1 MHICCLDLEG
11 VLLPEIWIQV
21 ADRFKKRELRL
32 TTRDVPDYD
41 KLMKYRLGI
50 LRKEGIRLKDIQR
63 VIRKMEPLP
72 GARRFLD
79 QLRSQGPVVILSDT
93 FYEFALPAMRKLG
106 DPALFCNWLQ
116 VDKAGFIAG
125 YTLRQKDGKRKAVLG
140 LKKLGF
146 EVRSAGDS
154 YNDLTMLK
162 TANRGVL
169 FSPPDSIRKSHP
181 EFPVARDY
189 RRLFQLLQ
197 AKNG

>member
-21 ADRFKKRELRL
+21 ADRFGKKELRL

-50 LRKEGIRLKDIQR
+50 LKREGIRLKDIQR
-63 VIRKMEPLP
+63 VIRKMKPLP

-79 QLRSQGPVVILSDT
+79 QLRRRGPVVILSDT
-93 FYEFALPAMRKLG
+93 YYEFALPAMRELG

-116 VDKAGFIAG
+116 VDKDGFIAG

-146 EVRSAGDS
+146 RVKAAGDS
-154 YNDLTMLK
+154 YNDLAMLK
-162 TANRGVL
+162 TAHQGVL
-169 FSPPDSIRKSHP
+169 FNPPDSIRKSHP
-181 EFPVARDY
+181 ELPVAMDY
-189 RRLFQLLQ
+189 RRLLQLLQ